1 MIKSK
6 IKICGVQN
14 IKTLKCCIDNKID
27 YFGLIFYK
35 KSPRYVTNNQA
46 IKLLDY
52 SDKKKISSVGVFV
65 NESIDKLNQLLKILK
80 LNYIQLHG
88 NEDDDY
94 IKYIKKNN
102 DIKIIKVISLG
113 NHDDCEKVY
122 NFKNANFFL
131 FDYKP
136 AKNELPGGNAKK
148 FDWKLIKGIQVDKKW
163 FISGGINI
171 KNINDINK
179 YAIPYG
185 IDISSGV
192 EVKLGIK
199 SNHKIESLIKIY
211 ESR

>member
-1 MIKSK
+1 MIRSK

-35 KSPRYVTNNQA
+35 KSPRYITYEQS
-46 IKLLDY
+46 IKLLNY
-52 SDKKKISSVGVFV
+52 SNNKKISSVGVFV
-65 NESIDKLNQLLKILK
+65 NEPIDKLNQLLKVISI
-80 LNYIQLHG
+80 NYIQLHG

-102 DIKIIKVISLG
+102 DIKVIKAISLE
-113 NHDDCEKVY
+113 NYKDCEKVH
-122 NFKNANFFL
+122 NFKHANIFL

-136 AKNELPGGNAKK
+136 TKNELPGGNAKK
-148 FDWKLIKGIQVDKKW
+148 FDWELIKDIQVGKLW

-171 KNINDINK
+171 KNISDINK

-192 EVKLGIK
+192 EVKPGIK
-199 SNHKIESLIKIY
+199 SNYKIENLVKLY